1 LRDVQPAAIP
11 LAPIERCE
19 DSAVSPLP
27 PVTPLTRERIARE
40 FDDRGPPACMAE
52 IEDDLRRHNPELLD
66 MASRCARSLG
76 DDRRIMMGF
85 GMFYRLLLAPS
96 DAGGMLSPLP
106 RVTAHTRDM
115 IVRTID
121 SKGSEAF
128 TMDVI
133 AELETNNP
141 ELLQMAHGF
150 ASRQK
155 DYLSVMQGFALVYRS
170 ISEQLAADRRLLH

>member
-1 LRDVQPAAIP
+1 MSL
-11 LAPIERCE
+11 
-19 DSAVSPLP
+19 LP

-40 FDDRGPPACMAE
+40 FDDRGPQACMTE
-52 IEDDLRRHNPELLD
+52 IEDDLKRHNPELLD

-76 DDRRIMMGF
+76 DDRRIMTGF
-85 GMFYRLLLAPS
+85 GMFYRLLLAPATPS
-96 DAGGMLSPLP
+96 DAADSLSPLP
-106 RVTAHTRDM
+106 RVTAKTRDT

-128 TMDVI
+128 TMGVI
-133 AELETNNP
+133 AELEANNP

-155 DYLSVMQGFALVYRS
+155 DYLSVMQGFALLYQS
-170 ISEQLAADRRLLH
+170 LSEQLAADRRLLH